1 MVALVVEEAHCI
13 KTWGS
18 KFRTTFSEIGAL
30 RSLIPSQV
38 KILALTATATT
49 KTFSIVSK
57 TLSMQAPNLITL
69 PPQRGNIHYEVVGK
83 VTREIFTSRLSQ
95 ELQYKKIY
103 HFLKL

>member
-69 PPQRGNIHYEVVGK
+69 PP
-83 VTREIFTSRLSQ
+83 REATSTTKWLEKLPGR
-95 ELQYKKIY
+95 
-103 HFLKL
+103 FLHLD